1 MVIRRERKLK
11 KYLGT
16 RTRGGGNT
24 ENRRGRGSKG
34 GTGFTGKFGHKK
46 NKFMYLIGTKDK
58 NRHLSFDEPI
68 TFNTINE
75 FLYNQKKNPAEKVE
89 LDFSKDKELKKYT
102 KIVAKGDLLYKI
114 FCKNVK
120 TTKRAKEEIEKK
132 GGSVE

>member
-58 NRHLSFDEPI
+58 NRHLSFDIPI

-75 FLYNQKKNPAEKVE
+75 YLYDLNKNPAEKVE
-89 LDFSKDKELKKYT
+89 IDFSKDKNFKKYT
-102 KIVAKGDLLYKI
+102 KIVSKGNLLYKI
-114 FCKNVK
+114 ACKNVK
-120 TTKRAKEEIEKK
+120 TTKRSKEEIEKK